1 MNKIVG
7 AIGASLG
14 VEVKGSQQQ
23 QQQRKVGDGEYL
35 LAFDEVV
42 LPVARLSVVGRN
54 DNGNG
59 PRILNKFII
68 ISFQAFQPHN

>member
-1 MNKIVG
+1 LNKIVG

-14 VEVKGSQQQ
+14 AEVKGSQQQ
-23 QQQRKVGDGEYL
+23 QKKVGDGEYL
-35 LAFDEVV
+35 LAFNEVV

-68 ISFQAFQPHN
+68 SFQAFQPHN